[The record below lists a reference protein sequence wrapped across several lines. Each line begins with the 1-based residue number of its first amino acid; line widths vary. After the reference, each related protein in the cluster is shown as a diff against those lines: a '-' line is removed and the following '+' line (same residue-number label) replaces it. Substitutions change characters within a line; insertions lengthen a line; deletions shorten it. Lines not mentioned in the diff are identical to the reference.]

1 MANITSMK
9 KAEKVREDDYIY
21 LSSMVRTRENRRI
34 SYDALLR
41 LADAKD
47 QSEMLKM
54 LPEYSVE
61 PIYSENGAFDAE
73 ETVNSYLAEEFR
85 VITKSMPQP
94 RILDFLRV
102 SYDCHNLKT
111 VIKCMARG
119 IEDIDELLIDLG
131 TVPASQVYDAV
142 KKRELDIFP
151 KNMANAFPK
160 AESAFS
166 ESGDPKLIDSILDEA
181 CYADMLDTVG
191 SYNKEYFRRLVEIRI
206 DTTNILTAVRT
217 MRLRD
222 TTGLFASMFI
232 RGGSLERKFFEKAMP
247 SGEGALI
254 SALAAKGY
262 AIASSNDTELSLTVL
277 AKNCEDMYMKYVDSA
292 KGVTFGAEIC
302 VAYLIKASYALKML
316 RMIAASKQ
324 TGVLPAKIKE
334 SIGKF

>member
-1 MANITSMK
+1 MANINNK

-34 SYDALLR
+34 SYDALMR
-41 LADAKD
+41 MADAKD
-47 QSEMLKM
+47 QSDMLKM

-61 PIYSENGAFDAE
+61 PIYSENGSFDAE
-73 ETVNSYLAEEFR
+73 ETVSGYLAEEFK

-94 RILDFLRV
+94 RILDFLKV

-111 VIKCMARG
+111 VIKGMARG
-119 IEDIDELLIDLG
+119 SEDFEDLLIDLG
-131 TVPASQVYDAV
+131 TVPADKVCDAV
-142 KKRELDIFP
+142 ERQELDIFP
-151 KNMANAFPK
+151 KNMANAFLK
-160 AESAFS
+160 AESAFAK
-166 ESGDPKLIDSILDEA
+166 SGDPKLIDSILDEA
-181 CYADMLDTVG
+181 CYADMLDTVD
-191 SYNKEYFRRLVEIRI
+191 SYNKEYFRRLVEIKI

-217 MRLRD
+217 MRMRD

-232 RGGSLERKFFEKAMP
+232 RGGSLERKFFEKAML
-247 SGEGALI
+247 SGEEALFA
-254 SALAAKGY
+254 ALAAKGY
-262 AIASSNDTELSLTVL
+262 GVAKTDDDKLSLTVL

-292 KGVTFGAEIC
+292 KSVTFGAEIC

-324 TGVLPAKIKE
+324 TGVSPAKIKE

>member
-1 MANITSMK
+1 MANITNIK

-34 SYDALLR
+34 NYDALLR
-41 LADAKD
+41 MADAKD
-47 QSEMLKM
+47 QSEILKM
-54 LPEYSVE
+54 LPEYSIE
-61 PIYSENGAFDAE
+61 PVYGENGVFDAE
-73 ETVNSYLAEEFR
+73 ETVNNYLAEEFR

-94 RILDFLRV
+94 RILDFLKV

-119 IEDIDELLIDLG
+119 RESFEDLLIDLG
-131 TVPASQVYDAV
+131 TVPAQKVYDAV
-142 KKRELDIFP
+142 KRHELDIFP

-160 AESAFS
+160 AEAAFA

-181 CYADMLDTVG
+181 CYADMLETVG
-191 SYNKEYFRRLVEIRI
+191 SYNKDYFRRLVEIKI

-232 RGGSLERKFFEKAMP
+232 CGGSLERKFFEKAML
-247 SGEGALI
+247 SGEETLF
-254 SALAAKGY
+254 SALDAKGY
-262 AIASSNDTELSLTVL
+262 SIAKTSDDKLSLTVL
-277 AKNCEDMYMKYVDSA
+277 AKNCEDLYMKYVDSA
-292 KGVTFGAEIC
+292 KNITFGAEIC
-302 VAYLIKASYALKML
+302 VAYLIKASYASKML

-324 TGVLPAKIKE
+324 TGISPAKIKE

>member
-1 MANITSMK
+1 MANVTNMK

-21 LSSMVRTRENRRI
+21 LSAMVRTRENRRI

-41 LADAKD
+41 MADAKD
-47 QSEMLKM
+47 LSEMLKM
-54 LPEYSVE
+54 LPEYSID

-73 ETVNSYLAEEFR
+73 ETVNSYLAEELR
-85 VITKSMPQP
+85 VIGKSMPQP

-119 IEDIDELLIDLG
+119 RDDLDDLLIDLA
-131 TVPASQVYDAV
+131 TVPAKQVYGAV
-142 KKRELDIFP
+142 KRRELDIFP

-160 AESAFS
+160 AEAAFS

-181 CYADMLDTVG
+181 CYADMLDTVH
-191 SYNKEYFRRLVEIRI
+191 SYNKEYFRRLVEIKI

-232 RGGSLERKFFEKAMP
+232 CGGSLDRKFFEKAML

-254 SALAAKGY
+254 SALSSRGY
-262 AIASSNDTELSLTVL
+262 AVSSSNDTELSLTTL
-277 AKNCEDMYMKYVDSA
+277 AKNCEAIYMKYVDSA
-292 KGVTFGAEIC
+292 KSVTFGAEIC

-324 TGVLPAKIKE
+324 TGVLLSKIKE

>member
-1 MANITSMK
+1 MANINNK

-34 SYDALLR
+34 SYDALMR
-41 LADAKD
+41 MADAKD

-61 PIYSENGAFDAE
+61 PIYSENGSFDAE
-73 ETVNSYLAEEFR
+73 ETVNHYLAEEFK

-94 RILDFLRV
+94 RILDFLKV

-111 VIKCMARG
+111 VIKGMARG
-119 IEDIDELLIDLG
+119 SEDFEDLLIDLG
-131 TVPASQVYDAV
+131 TVPADKVCDAV
-142 KKRELDIFP
+142 KRQELDIIP
-151 KNMANAFPK
+151 KNMANAFLN
-160 AESAFS
+160 AESAFAK
-166 ESGDPKLIDSILDEA
+166 SGDPKLIDSILDEA

-191 SYNKEYFRRLVEIRI
+191 SYNKEYFRRLVEIKI

-217 MRLRD
+217 MRMRD

-232 RGGSLERKFFEKAMP
+232 RGGSLERKFFEKAML
-247 SGEGALI
+247 SGEETFFA
-254 SALAAKGY
+254 ALAAKGY
-262 AIASSNDTELSLTVL
+262 AVAKTDDDKLSLTAL

-292 KGVTFGAEIC
+292 KSVTFGAEIC

-324 TGVLPAKIKE
+324 TGVSPAKIKE